1 MTRPDAVLFDCDG
14 VVVDSEGPTLALF
27 VEELAA
33 HGLPLTLPAFE
44 ADYLGQTV
52 EMVGAQATKA
62 GANLPEGWV
71 AHFYGRMNEMLVAGV
86 PLVPGVRGVLDRLDA
101 VGIPFAMGSN
111 GSLAK
116 MRITLG
122 QHGIE
127 GRFRAVF
134 SGQALGKPK
143 PAPDVY
149 LAGAAAC
156 GVRPETCV
164 VIEDSAQ
171 GARAGLAAG
180 ARVLGYAAHGVETPT
195 ARSLQALGVP
205 LFQRMEDLPGLLG
218 LDGGGA
224 L

>member
-27 VEELAA
+27 VEELAL
-33 HGLPLTLPAFE
+33 HGLPLTLEVFE

-52 EMVGAQATKA
+52 EMVARQAVAA
-62 GANLPEGWV
+62 GARLPEGWV
-71 AHFYGRMNEMLVAGV
+71 AHFYGRMNAMLQAGV
-86 PLVPGVRGVLDRLDA
+86 PLIAGVPGVLDRLDA

-116 MRITLG
+116 MQITLG
-122 QHGIE
+122 QHGIA
-127 GRFRAVF
+127 GRFRAVL
-134 SGQALGKPK
+134 SGQALGAPK

-149 LAGAAAC
+149 LAAAAAC
-156 GVRPETCV
+156 GVPPQACV

-180 ARVLGYAAHGVETPT
+180 ARVMGYAPHGDAT
-195 ARSLQALGVP
+195 ATGRSLLALGVP
-205 LFQRMEDLPGLLG
+205 LFRRMEELPGLLG
-218 LDGGGA
+218 I
-224 L
+224 

>member
-1 MTRPDAVLFDCDG
+1 MKRPDAVLFDCDG

-33 HGLPLTLPAFE
+33 HGLRLTLEAFE

-52 EMVGAQATKA
+52 EMVAQQAMRA
-62 GANLPEGWV
+62 GARLPDGWV
-71 AHFYGRMNEMLVAGV
+71 PHFYGRMNALLMAGV
-86 PLVPGVRGVLDRLDA
+86 PLVPGVLAVLDRLDA
-101 VGIPFAMGSN
+101 AGIPCAMGSN

-127 GRFRAVF
+127 QRFRAIL
-134 SGQALGKPK
+134 SGQALGRPK

-149 LAGAAAC
+149 LTAAAAC
-156 GVRPETCV
+156 GVRPEACV

-180 ARVLGYAAHGVETPT
+180 ARVLGFAAHGPGTAT
-195 ARSLQALGVP
+195 ARSLTALGVP
-205 LFQRMEDLPGLLG
+205 LFHRMEDLPALL
-218 LDGGGA
+218 GGGA

>member
-1 MTRPDAVLFDCDG
+1 MTRPQAVLFDCDG

-27 VEELAA
+27 VEELAV
-33 HGLPLTLPAFE
+33 HGLPLTLAEFE

-52 EMVGAQATKA
+52 EMVARQATRAGAQ
-62 GANLPEGWV
+62 LPEGWV
-71 AHFYGRMNEMLVAGV
+71 AHFYGRMNELLMAGV
-86 PLVPGVRGVLDRLDA
+86 PLVPGVLGVLDRLDA
-101 VGIPFAMGSN
+101 AGVPFAMGSN

-116 MRITLG
+116 MKITLG

-127 GRFRAVF
+127 GRFRAVL

-149 LAGAAAC
+149 LAAAAAC
-156 GVRPETCV
+156 GVAPEACV

-180 ARVLGYAAHGVETPT
+180 ARVLGYAPHGPDAAT
-195 ARSLQALGVP
+195 ARSLVELRLP
-205 LFQRMEDLPGLLG
+205 LFHRMDDLPGLLE
-218 LDGGGA
+218 L
-224 L
+224 

>member
-33 HGLPLTLPAFE
+33 HGLPLTLEVFE

-52 EMVGAQATKA
+52 EMVARQAVAA
-62 GANLPEGWV
+62 GARLPEGWV
-71 AHFYGRMNEMLVAGV
+71 AHFYGRMNAMLEAGV
-86 PLVPGVRGVLDRLDA
+86 PLIAGVPGVLDRLDA
-101 VGIPFAMGSN
+101 AGVPYAMGSN

-116 MRITLG
+116 MQITLG

-127 GRFRAVF
+127 GRFRAVL
-134 SGQALGKPK
+134 SGQALGAPK

-149 LAGAAAC
+149 LAAAAAC
-156 GVRPETCV
+156 GADPKACV

-180 ARVLGYAAHGVETPT
+180 ARVLGYAAHGTDTAT
-195 ARSLQALGVP
+195 ARSLAALGVP
-205 LFQRMEDLPGLLG
+205 LFRQMEELPGLLG
-218 LDGGGA
+218 V
-224 L
+224 

>member
-1 MTRPDAVLFDCDG
+1 MTRPDAILFDCDG

-33 HGLPLTLPAFE
+33 HGLPLSLAEFE
-44 ADYLGQTV
+44 TDYLGQTV
-52 EMVGAQATKA
+52 EMVAQQALRA
-62 GANLPEGWV
+62 GARLPEGWV
-71 AHFYGRMNEMLVAGV
+71 AHFYGRMNALMLAGV
-86 PLVPGVRGVLDRLDA
+86 PLVPGVEGVLDRLDA
-101 VGIPFAMGSN
+101 AGVPYAMGSN

-127 GRFRAVF
+127 DRFRAVL
-134 SGQALGKPK
+134 SGQALGNPK

-149 LAGAAAC
+149 LAAAVAC
-156 GVRPETCV
+156 GVPPEACV

-180 ARVLGYAAHGVETPT
+180 ARVLGYAPHGAGTAT
-195 ARSLQALGVP
+195 ARSLVALGVP
-205 LFQRMEDLPGLLG
+205 LFQRMEELPDLLG
-218 LDGGGA
+218 I
-224 L
+224 